1 MTVSFAGDTLKELLR
16 FISLDLQ
23 SVFALSQRPCMFP
36 VVEMKSRIMLKV
48 EATEECEEFLRTQA
62 RLR

>member
-23 SVFALSQRPCMFP
+23 SVFAPCMFP